1 MPDDNEILEA
11 RRLRA
16 RTQRRLGF
24 AGIGIITLYLI
35 TPMLIGAFGG
45 ASRGEL
51 WDPYTGQRWQPQ
63 AETDAACYDEARR
76 LIAEAATLEKLTR
89 TWDQPVREW
98 QAKCR
103 KGHPDLYKLVTDT
116 RGELIARGKKRR

>member
-24 AGIGIITLYLI
+24 AGIGIVTLYLI
-35 TPMLIGAFGG
+35 VPMLIGAFCG

-51 WDPYTGQRWQPQ
+51 WDPYTGQRWEPE

-76 LIAEAATLEKLTR
+76 LIAEAATLDKLTR
-89 TWDQPVREW
+89 KWDAPVREW
-98 QAKCR
+98 QTKCR
-103 KGHPDLYKLVTDT
+103 GKHHDLYKLVTDT
-116 RGELIARGKKRR
+116 RNELIARGKKRQ